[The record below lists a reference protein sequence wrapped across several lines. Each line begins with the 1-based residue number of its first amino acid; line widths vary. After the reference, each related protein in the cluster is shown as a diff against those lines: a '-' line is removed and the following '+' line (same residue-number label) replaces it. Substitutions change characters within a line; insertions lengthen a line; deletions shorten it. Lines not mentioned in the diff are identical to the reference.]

1 MLWPR
6 RVRDLWPWEPLR
18 EMQRLERDMHRLFS
32 GLMPATATRVWPPV
46 NVWTGRDDTVVT
58 FELPGVAPDKLDISV
73 VGDTLTLS
81 GAREPV
87 EAKEGQVVNQLE
99 RESGS
104 FTRTIQLPYRVEP
117 EKVEATYAKGVLRI
131 RLPRLEAD
139 KPKQIAVKAST

>member
-6 RVRDLWPWEPLR
+6 RVRELWQWDPLR
-18 EMQRLERDMHRLFS
+18 EAERLHSDMHRLFS
-32 GLMPATATRVWPPV
+32 GLAPASAARVWPPV

-87 EAKEGQVVNQLE
+87 EASEGQVVNQLE

-139 KPKQIAVKAST
+139 RPKQIAVKASN